1 MKGKYPIQN
10 LPAEV
15 VAFIFAFLHGDFLLI
30 NVALVC
36 KSFHQMLHI
45 EKWEEVD
52 VYEPPLNSKEMFLLH
67 HQQQQAQLLP
77 YEEEEQQKSQ
87 SRMLPSQA
95 KYANITFSKPSLK
108 VANRSKR
115 ETNARKA
122 ETSLGGLST
131 LSGVK
136 LWVFLCEQQFKSGM
150 KWRRKYPSLMRPL
163 IFYVYHLR
171 EEFYSKEI
179 YEYETLL
186 RNLEQKVEEYSKQK
200 KYGRF
205 IQDSCAFC
213 PELLRLYF
221 RRYKI
226 YKDFDKTEILESEFS
241 LMGVSSLRN
250 NPAITSAAFD
260 EELSEEAIDEDE
272 KPRLTLLLKINK
284 QSLQDTAMQMILQET
299 GKESLP
305 SPQQLQQLQN
315 KLVEKFISHV
325 MKKWTQY
332 VEDEYMGNSNRYVS
346 LIKKY
351 NTRKCKVF
359 FLDSGFSYQNNMRAA
374 DQTLRRTLIY
384 LQYAQDRL

>member
-1 MKGKYPIQN
+1 MAKYPIQL

-15 VAFIFAFLHGDFLLI
+15 VAFIFAFLQGDFLLG

-67 HQQQQAQLLP
+67 HQQQQTQLLP

-87 SRMLPSQA
+87 SRMHPSHS

-115 ETNARKA
+115 EGNARRA

-136 LWVFLCEQQFKSGM
+136 LWVFLCDQQFKSGM

-179 YEYETLL
+179 YEYEMLL
-186 RNLEQKVEEYSKQK
+186 KNLEQKVEEYAKQK

-221 RRYKI
+221 RRHKI
-226 YKDFDKTEILESEFS
+226 YKDFDNTDVLESEFS

-250 NPAITSAAFD
+250 NSAITSVAFD

-284 QSLQDTAMQMILQET
+284 QALQDTVMHMTLQET
-299 GKESLP
+299 GQDVHH

-315 KLVEKFISHV
+315 KLVEKFVSHV
-325 MKKWTQY
+325 MKKWIQQI
-332 VEDEYMGNSNRYVS
+332 EDEYLGHSNRFVS
-346 LIKKY
+346 LLKKY

-359 FLDSGFSYQNNMRAA
+359 FLETGFSYQNNLRAA
-374 DQTLRRTLIY
+374 DQTLRRPLIY
-384 LQYAQDRL
+384 LLYAQDRL